1 MTKSDSTSPFEAA
14 ERFIQLRRK
23 CAPLSWGDTM
33 IRINEMILTPLICIF
48 FVILR
53 QADIMLIISSC
64 IATFRSWSEWIEYQE
79 LRILMQRMYLV
90 CMATGGPLIRTN
102 DNEYLPYVYAD
113 AVVRRGMRRQDS
125 ETGLPKEAPETR
137 SQ

>member
-1 MTKSDSTSPFEAA
+1 
-14 ERFIQLRRK
+14 
-23 CAPLSWGDTM
+23 M

>member
-1 MTKSDSTSPFEAA
+1 MTKSPFEVA

-33 IRINEMILTPLICIF
+33 IRINEMIITPLICIF
-48 FVILR
+48 FMILR
-53 QADIMLIISSC
+53 QADVMLIISSC
-64 IATFRSWSEWIEYQE
+64 ISTFRSWNEWIEYQE
-79 LRILMQRMYLV
+79 LRILIQRMYLV
-90 CMATGGPLIRTN
+90 CMATGGPFIRTN
-102 DNEYLPYVYAD
+102 DNEYLPYVFAD

-125 ETGLPKEAPETR
+125 ETERPQEEHETH

>member
-1 MTKSDSTSPFEAA
+1 MTKSDSASPFEIA

-53 QADIMLIISSC
+53 LADIMLVISSC
-64 IATFRSWSEWIEYQE
+64 IATFRSWSEWVEYQD
-79 LRILMQRMYLV
+79 LRMMIQRMYLV
-90 CMATGGPLIRTN
+90 CMVTGGPFIRTN
-102 DNEYLPYVYAD
+102 DNEYLPYVFAD
-113 AVVRRGMRRQDS
+113 AVVRRGMRHPHS
-125 ETGLPKEAPETR
+125 ETGRPKEAPETHT
-137 SQ
+137 Q

>member
-1 MTKSDSTSPFEAA
+1 MTKPGSPFEAA

-23 CAPLSWGDTM
+23 CAPLSWGDSM

-48 FVILR
+48 FLILG
-53 QADIMLIISSC
+53 QADLMLIISSC
-64 IATFRSWSEWIEYQE
+64 ISTFRSWSEWIEYQE
-79 LRILMQRMYLV
+79 LRILVQRMYLV
-90 CMATGGPLIRTN
+90 CMATGGPFIRTN
-102 DNEYLPYVYAD
+102 DNDYLPYVFAD

-125 ETGLPKEAPETR
+125 ETGRPKEEHETH